1 MPTDPSDRYLIA
13 AAVVRKRNMRL
24 GLSLF
29 ALYTLLYA
37 IFVLVNAFYPAAMEL
52 RPWGGL
58 NLALLSGFALIGVA
72 ILFAFIYGVFS
83 HTAAEEA
90 EG

>member
-1 MPTDPSDRYLIA
+1 MPTDPSARY
-13 AAVVRKRNMRL
+13 VRDAQGVRARNMRL

-29 ALYTLLYA
+29 ALYSALYA
-37 IFVLVNAFYPAAMEL
+37 SFVFASAFFPDVMEI

-58 NLALLSGFALIGVA
+58 NLALLSGFGLIGVA
-72 ILFAFIYGVFS
+72 ILLAFIYGVFS

-90 EG
+90 KR